1 MAAAPRRAAAGGGAE
16 LTPVAGVG
24 GGEAKELQGA
34 EVKRIW
40 GLVEGRASSV
50 DGSAWR
56 CGRRPWQAWRRG
68 ETARRARQQRAEGE
82 GVRVAN
88 EKASSREFRSGRRGA
103 RRVHGR
109 RRGQL
114 GHGDHAQG

>member
-1 MAAAPRRAAAGGGAE
+1 LGRE
-16 LTPVAGVG
+16 QEDLGVG
-24 GGEAKELQGA
+24 GGRDELG
-34 EVKRIW
+34 RRL
-40 GLVEGRASSV
+40 GVEGRLVAMASS
-50 DGSAWR
+50 A
-56 CGRRPWQAWRRG
+56 RG

-88 EKASSREFRSGRRGA
+88 EKASSREFGSGRRGA
-103 RRVHGR
+103 RRAHGR